1 MIRGA
6 AGAVGAAI
14 KLIDKKTMFVSA
26 VIVAAGSSS
35 RMNGVDKLFAPL
47 KSEPLLAA
55 TVRVFQNSKTV
66 NEIVLVMR
74 EEDLARGRELCAM
87 HGLDK
92 VTAVVAGGKTRA
104 DSSGAGLASV
114 SRRADI
120 VLIHDGDRPFADQDM
135 IFRTV
140 SAASRWGAA
149 AAAVPVTSTVKR
161 AVDDAVTDT
170 VSRKD
175 LYEIQTPQAFQL
187 QLLKA
192 ARKKVLAGTAEATDD
207 CMMVE
212 AMGVR
217 PVLVDGSRLNI
228 KITFPEDLVLAEAIA
243 DRLGR

>member
-1 MIRGA
+1 MIKGA

-47 KSEPLLAA
+47 KNEPLLAA
-55 TVRVFQNSKTV
+55 TLRVFQDSRTV
-66 NEIVLVMR
+66 NEIILVMK
-74 EEDLARGRELCAM
+74 EEDLERGRELCDM

-114 SRRADI
+114 SKRASI
-120 VLIHDGDRPFADQDM
+120 VIIHDGDRPFATQDM

-140 SAASRWGAA
+140 SAAARWGAA
-149 AAAVPVTSTVKR
+149 ATAIPVTSTIKR
-161 AVDDAVTDT
+161 AVDDAVTET

-175 LYEIQTPQAFQL
+175 LFEVQTPQAFQIH
-187 QLLKA
+187 LLKE
-192 ARKKVLAGTAEATDD
+192 KKKKTMAGSAEATDD

-217 PVLVDGSRLNI
+217 PVLVEGSRINI
-228 KITFPEDLVLAEAIA
+228 KITVPEDLILAEAIA
-243 DRLGR
+243 DSLGR

>member
-6 AGAVGAAI
+6 AGAVGAVI

-26 VIVAAGSSS
+26 VIVAAGSST
-35 RMNGVDKLFAPL
+35 RMNGTDKLFAPL

-55 TVRVFQNSKTV
+55 TLGAFQDSKTV
-66 NEIVLVMR
+66 NEIILVMR
-74 EEDLARGRELCAM
+74 EDDLDRGRQICAM

-104 DSSGAGLASV
+104 DSSGVGLASV
-114 SRRADI
+114 SKRANI
-120 VLIHDGDRPFADQDM
+120 VLIHDGDRPFVNQDL

-140 SAASRWGAA
+140 SAAARWGAA

-161 AVDDAVTDT
+161 AVDGAVTET

-187 QLLKA
+187 HLLKA
-192 ARKKVLAGTAEATDD
+192 ARKKALSGSVEATDD

-217 PVLVDGSRLNI
+217 PVLVEGSRLNI
-228 KITFPEDLVLAEAIA
+228 KITLPEDLILAEAIA
-243 DRLGR
+243 DMIGR

>member
-6 AGAVGAAI
+6 AGAVGAVI

-47 KSEPLLAA
+47 KNEPLLAA
-55 TVRVFQNSKTV
+55 TLRTV

-74 EEDLARGRELCAM
+74 EDDLARGKQLCAM

-114 SRRADI
+114 SKRTNI
-120 VLIHDGDRPFADQDM
+120 VLIHDGDRPFANQDM

-140 SAASRWGAA
+140 SAAARWGAA
-149 AAAVPVTSTVKR
+149 ATAVPVTSTVKR
-161 AVDDAVTDT
+161 AVDDAVTET

-187 QLLKA
+187 HLLKA
-192 ARKKVLAGTAEATDD
+192 ARKKTLAGSEEATDD

-212 AMGVR
+212 ALGVR
-217 PVLVDGSRLNI
+217 PVLVEGSRLNI
-228 KITFPEDLVLAEAIA
+228 KITLPEDLILAEAIA